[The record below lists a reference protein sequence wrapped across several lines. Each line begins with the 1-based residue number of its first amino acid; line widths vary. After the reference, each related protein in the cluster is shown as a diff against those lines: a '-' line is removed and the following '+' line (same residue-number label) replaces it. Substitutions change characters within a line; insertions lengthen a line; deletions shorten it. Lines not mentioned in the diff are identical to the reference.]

1 MAFLFSSVNSIS
13 ETILNFISVFVDV
26 SCLLCD
32 LARTYIP
39 VLSGY
44 LSRFIYNSFI
54 PIFWLEKSLLPSET
68 FSSNDAYKYPGFEN
82 FEGFYTICNIWFVPE
97 S

>member
-13 ETILNFISVFVDV
+13 ETILNFISVISVFVDV

-54 PIFWLEKSLLPSET
+54 PIF
-68 FSSNDAYKYPGFEN
+68 
-82 FEGFYTICNIWFVPE
+82 
-97 S
+97 

>member
-26 SCLLCD
+26 SCLCD

-44 LSRFIYNSFI
+44 LPRFIYNSFI
-54 PIFWLEKSLLPSET
+54 PIFWLEKSLLSSET
-68 FSSNDAYKYPGFEN
+68 FSSKR
-82 FEGFYTICNIWFVPE
+82 IQM
-97 S
+97 